1 MTFMNAFR
9 PLVLMLAAAASSA
22 SLAAHQATPPRPPAG
37 PPAAGQAV
45 RTKDVDS
52 TAVTAIVVDV
62 VVRDRDG
69 KPVTDL
75 KASDFEL
82 YEEKVLQDVG
92 SFTPVNRP
100 EPAAAAPAAAAASV
114 TPPPGAPTATTQ
126 APQVIA
132 LLFDRLTPDAKS
144 LAYKA
149 ALNYIGQG
157 STANNVV
164 GVFGIDLSLIFY
176 QPFTRDGDALR
187 KAVEDAVGRATSG
200 SQSGRSAAV
209 KAAQAADAAQATLQA
224 QEAAAGQ
231 GGGVDAAAAANAVF
245 SNMTSR
251 IAQQF
256 TSLESDEEGYST
268 ANALLAIVSSMKAI
282 PGRKTMVFFS
292 EGLSITTNVQ
302 SRFTSVI
309 AAANRANV
317 SIYPMDAAGLRTES
331 TLAAT
336 REGVQGASSRRMN
349 ANPTSLPN
357 DRPMTEALETN
368 EALLH
373 ADPHSG
379 LGQLADQTGGFL
391 IANSNDLRDGF
402 GKIETDMRHYYV
414 LTYVPKNTNFD
425 GKFREI
431 DVRVKRSGVRV
442 RGRKGYFAVN
452 TAAGASVLDHETK
465 ALAAL
470 ARTPV
475 PNAFPVRA
483 LPLTFPEPGRS
494 GLTPVLVSL
503 PTSGITFLPADDK
516 KTYTSDFVVL
526 VQFKDD
532 QGQVLEK
539 VSQRYR
545 LNGPIERLAD
555 AKLGEVLFYREPMLI
570 PGTFTTETVVYDMLA
585 DKASVRFGTYE
596 LPSVDPKALRLS
608 SLVVVRRSERV
619 PTAERPEK
627 NPLFVG
633 DQLLYPSM
641 GEPFS
646 KAAFKELPF
655 YFVAYPAPGGAPV
668 QATLQLAAN
677 GQKLAEAPLELP
689 AAGADG
695 RVAEVSRIPIE
706 ALAPGTYELR
716 VTVRQGPVSATRGV
730 TFRLVP

>member
-1 MTFMNAFR
+1 MNALR
-9 PLVLMLAAAASSA
+9 PIIFCLIAGVSSA
-22 SLAAHQATPPRPPAG
+22 TLVAHQAAPARPPAQAPG
-37 PPAAGQAV
+37 AV
-45 RTKDVDS
+45 RTKDIDA

-75 KASDFEL
+75 TASDFEL
-82 YEEKVLQDVG
+82 SEEKVTQDIG
-92 SFTPVNRP
+92 SFTPVNR
-100 EPAAAAPAAAAASV
+100 AD
-114 TPPPGAPTATTQ
+114 PGAPVPAAVTAPGAPPATTA
-126 APQVIA
+126 APEVIA
-132 LLFDRLTPDAKS
+132 LLFDRLTPDAKA
-144 LAYKA
+144 LAHKA
-149 ALNYIGQG
+149 ALNYIGEG
-157 STANNVV
+157 ANAKNVV

-176 QPFTRDGDALR
+176 QTFTRDGALLR
-187 KAVEDAVGRATSG
+187 KGIEDAVGRATSTYN
-200 SQSGRSAAV
+200 GREQVAQTEAMQQQ
-209 KAAQAADAAQATLQA
+209 AQAQVDAG
-224 QEAAAGQ
+224 AASAGPG
-231 GGGVDAAAAANAVF
+231 GGGVDPAAAANAQF
-245 SNMTSR
+245 ASMSNRM
-251 IAQQF
+251 AKQF
-256 TSLESDEEGYST
+256 ASLESDQQGYST
-268 ANALLAIVSSMKAI
+268 ANALLAIVSAMRTI
-282 PGRKTMVFFS
+282 PGRKSVVFFS
-292 EGLSITTNVQ
+292 EGLSITSNVQ

-309 AAANRANV
+309 ATANRANV

-349 ANPTSLPN
+349 ANPTTLPS
-357 DRPMTEALETN
+357 DRPMTEALEAN
-368 EALLH
+368 EALLR

-402 GKIETDMRHYYV
+402 GKIDTDMRHYYV

-431 DVRVKRSGVRV
+431 DVKVKRSGVRI
-442 RGRKGYFAVN
+442 RSRKGYFAVN
-452 TAAGASVLDHETK
+452 TAAGAPVLDHEAK
-465 ALAAL
+465 ALSAL

-483 LPLTFPEPGRS
+483 LPLTFPEKGKT
-494 GLTPVLVSL
+494 GLTPVLVTL
-503 PTSGITFLPADDK
+503 PTSGITFLPSDDK
-516 KTYTSDFVVL
+516 KSYTSDFVVL

>member
-1 MTFMNAFR
+1 MMSMNATR
-9 PLVLMLAAAASSA
+9 PIILCLVAAASSA
-22 SLAAHQATPPRPPAG
+22 LLVAHQAPSARQPAQA
-37 PPAAGQAV
+37 PAAV
-45 RTKDVDS
+45 RTKDVDA

-82 YEEKVLQDVG
+82 TEEKVPQDIG

-100 EPAAAAPAAAAASV
+100 DPGATAPAAAAPGARP
-114 TPPPGAPTATTQ
+114 TPATTT
-126 APQVIA
+126 APEVIA
-132 LLFDRLTPDAKS
+132 LLFDRLTPDAKA
-144 LAYKA
+144 LAHKA
-149 ALNYIGQG
+149 ALGYIGEG
-157 STANNVV
+157 ANAKNVV

-176 QPFTRDGDALR
+176 QTFTRDGTLLR
-187 KAVEDAVGRATSG
+187 KGIEDAVGRATSTYN
-200 SQSGRSAAV
+200 GREQVAQTEAMQQE
-209 KAAQAADAAQATLQA
+209 AQAQVDAG
-224 QEAAAGQ
+224 AASAGPG
-231 GGGVDAAAAANAVF
+231 GGGVDPAAAANAQF
-245 SNMTSR
+245 ASMSNRM
-251 IAQQF
+251 AKQF
-256 TSLESDEEGYST
+256 ASLESDQQGYST
-268 ANALLAIVSSMKAI
+268 ANALLAIVSAMRTI
-282 PGRKTMVFFS
+282 PGRKSVVFFS
-292 EGLSITTNVQ
+292 EGLSITSNVQ

-309 AAANRANV
+309 ATANRANV

-368 EALLH
+368 EALLR

-402 GKIETDMRHYYV
+402 GKIDTDMRHYYV

-431 DVRVKRSGVRV
+431 DVKVKRSGVRI
-442 RGRKGYFAVN
+442 RSRKGYFAVN
-452 TAAGASVLDHETK
+452 TAAGAPVLDHEAK
-465 ALAAL
+465 ALSAL

-483 LPLTFPEPGRS
+483 LPLTFPETGKT
-494 GLTPVLVSL
+494 GFTPVLVTL
-503 PTSGITFLPADDK
+503 PTSGITFLSSDDK
-516 KTYTSDFVVL
+516 KSYTSDFVVL

-539 VSQRYR
+539 VSQRYK
-545 LNGPIERLAD
+545 LTGPIEMLDR
-555 AKLGEVLFYREPMLI
+555 AKLGEVLFYREPILI

-596 LPSVDPKALRLS
+596 LPTFDEKALRLS
-608 SLVVVRRSERV
+608 SLIVVRKSERV
-619 PTAERPEK
+619 PAAERSTT
-627 NPLFVG
+627 NPLYVG

-641 GEPFS
+641 GE
-646 KAAFKELPF
+646 AFKKSEVKELPF
-655 YFVAYPAPGGAPV
+655 YFVAYPAPGGTPV
-668 QATLQLAAN
+668 QATLLLASN
-677 GQKLAEAPLELP
+677 GQKLAEAPLDLP
-689 AAGADG
+689 APAADG
-695 RVAEVSRIPIE
+695 RIVQVSRIPIE
-706 ALAPGTYELR
+706 ALGPGTYELR
-716 VTVRQGPVSATRGV
+716 VSVRQGSVSATRGV